1 LSQLFKGFKTTTLN
15 LLLASFSF
23 IFLSYFPQIWTP
35 WFSLIEILLPI
46 TLIIT
51 AVFSA
56 YFNHSRITLIT
67 TVFLL
72 FYLSE
77 NFSLPWSD
85 WLNQNETWFILSSL
99 FLLAGLSFIKDRAL
113 ISVHGFHRAFLFI
126 LFATLAYAWQYFDTW
141 VINTS
146 AKGELSYFQ
155 FITPWLHHLLF
166 AVPAAFISTI
176 LLWKSFREASS
187 FASALFITC
196 LFFIGEY
203 YQYINF
209 PWQASYLV
217 FAIYYLLVVIVESY
231 FLAYR
236 DDLTGLPSRR
246 ALNQL
251 ALSLSRKYSVA
262 MLDIDHFKKFND
274 TYGHDVGDQ
283 VLKLVAARIGEVR
296 GGGKAFRYGGEE
308 FTVVFPRKNIEQ
320 VLDSLESVRQTIA
333 DYTVTIRNPE
343 RSNKKA
349 RKSKKTNTLKKVS
362 VTISIG
368 VATKEGKASF
378 NEVLKDADK
387 ALYRAKG
394 KGRNNV
400 SE

>member
-1 LSQLFKGFKTTTLN
+1 MSQFFKGFKTTTFN
-15 LLLASFSF
+15 LLMASLSV
-23 IFLSYFPQIWTP
+23 IALSYFPQIWTP
-35 WFSLIEILLPI
+35 WLSLIDILLPI

-77 NFSLPWSD
+77 NFPLPWSG
-85 WLNQNETWFILSSL
+85 WLTHNETWFILSCL

-113 ISVHGFHRAFLFI
+113 ISVHGLHRAFLFT
-126 LFATLAYAWQYFDTW
+126 LFALLAYAWQYFDAW
-141 VINTS
+141 VISTS
-146 AKGELSYFQ
+146 MNGNLGSFQ
-155 FITPWLHHLLF
+155 FITPWLHYLLF
-166 AVPAAFISTI
+166 AVPAAFISII
-176 LLWKSFREASS
+176 LLWKSFRKASS
-187 FASALFITC
+187 FTAALFITC
-196 LFFIGEY
+196 LFFIAEY
-203 YQYINF
+203 YHYIDF
-209 PWQASYLV
+209 PWQVSYLI
-217 FAIYYLLVVIVESY
+217 FALYYLLVVIVESY

-251 ALSLSRKYSVA
+251 ALSLGRKYSVA

-283 VLKLVAARIGEVR
+283 VLKLVAARIGEVK

-308 FTVVFPRKNIEQ
+308 FTIVFPRKNIDQ
-320 VLDSLESVRQTIA
+320 VLESLESVRQTIA
-333 DYTVTIRNPE
+333 DYTVTIRNPD

-349 RKSKKTNTLKKVS
+349 RKSKKSNTLKKVS

-368 VATKEGKASF
+368 VANREAKTSF
-378 NEVLKDADK
+378 EEVLKGADK